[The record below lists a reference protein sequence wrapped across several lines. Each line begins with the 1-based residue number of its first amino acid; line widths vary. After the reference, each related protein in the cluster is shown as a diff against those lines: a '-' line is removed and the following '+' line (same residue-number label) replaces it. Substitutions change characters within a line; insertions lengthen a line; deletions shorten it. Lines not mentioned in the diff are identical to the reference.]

1 MANGRDEELERT
13 LEYRFQRPGL
23 LRQALTH
30 RSATSGTTTG
40 SPGSSQEEPL
50 LEDNERLEF
59 LGDAVLGLL
68 ASEYLLDAYADWKEG
83 HLSRSR
89 ARLVNARTLAAAAK
103 RMGLGAHLYLSRGEE
118 KTGGRERLAMLADAF
133 EALVGAIYL
142 DGGLPAARQF
152 LKRQIF
158 DPASGSEQDQ
168 LAASDF
174 KSALQEYLQGRGT
187 PPADYRV
194 VAESGPDHRKT
205 FRVEVSSEGRA
216 LAEGEGASKK
226 EAEQAAARQA
236 LERLAEPPGEQR

>member
-1 MANGRDEELERT
+1 MADGREQELEGA
-13 LEYRFQRPGL
+13 LEYRFRRGDL
-23 LRQALTH
+23 LRRALTH
-30 RSATSGTTTG
+30 RSAVGAHVD
-40 SPGSSQEEPL
+40 PLSSRQERGP

-103 RMGLGAHLYLSRGEE
+103 RIGLGAHLYLSRGEE

-142 DGGLPAARQF
+142 DGGLAAAREF
-152 LKRQIF
+152 LKRQVF
-158 DPASGSEQDQ
+158 DLAAGSEQEQ

-174 KSALQEYLQGRGT
+174 KSGLQEYLQGRGK
-187 PPADYRV
+187 PPAEYRV

-205 FRVEVSSEGRA
+205 FRVEVWSEGGA
-216 LAEGEGASKK
+216 LAAGEGASKK

-236 LERLAEPPGEQR
+236 LERFGQPQGEQR